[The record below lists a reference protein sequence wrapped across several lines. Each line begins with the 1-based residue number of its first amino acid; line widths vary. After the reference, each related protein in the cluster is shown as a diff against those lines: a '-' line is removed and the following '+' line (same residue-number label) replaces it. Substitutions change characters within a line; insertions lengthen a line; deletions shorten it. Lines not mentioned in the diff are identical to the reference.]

1 MSRRVYGAANNPLVD
16 HFLYKCSETSAA
28 DALAAGRA
36 KRIIDREGRNAIQ
49 LIEGAPAH
57 DAVTVIESVGL
68 RALVP
73 FARVLNPI
81 VAPDKLPYEIPHA
94 GDRTLFARHHRSLI
108 RVSSRSLFNV
118 QVLPERVGA

>member
-36 KRIIDREGRNAIQ
+36 KQIVDGEGRNAIQ
-49 LIEGAPAH
+49 LTEGAPAH
-57 DAVTVIESVGL
+57 DVIEVMESVDL
-68 RALVP
+68 SAVIP
-73 FARVLNPI
+73 ARVLNPL

-94 GDRTLFARHHRSLI
+94 GDRSIFARHHRSLI
-108 RVSSRSLFNV
+108 RVSSRNLFNGQILSTEV
-118 QVLPERVGA
+118 SA